1 MDLAISFVLG
11 SLWTFYLC
19 AVIYRVA
26 AMEAQRAALPQ
37 REQMLDAIKARA
49 EIFSERLHAITKPT
63 PAPAYATVAHP
74 KPRAKQR
81 NGTLPKTSGLRLQF
95 A

>member
-1 MDLAISFVLG
+1 MELAFAFVLG

-26 AMEAQRAALPQ
+26 AQEAHRAALPQ
-37 REQMLDAIKARA
+37 REQLLDVIKARA
-49 EIFSERLHAITKPT
+49 ELFSERLHAATKPT
-63 PAPAYATVAHP
+63 PAYAAVSHP
-74 KPRAKQR
+74 KPRNAQR
-81 NGTLPKTSGLRLQF
+81 NGNLPNKSGLRLQF

>member
-1 MDLAISFVLG
+1 MELAIAFVLG

-26 AMEAQRAALPQ
+26 AHEAYSATLPG
-37 REQMLDAIKARA
+37 REAMLDVIKARA
-49 EIFSERLHAITKPT
+49 EIFSERLHAATKPT
-63 PAPAYATVAHP
+63 LAPAYAAVSHP
-74 KPRAKQR
+74 KPRNAQR
-81 NGTLPKTSGLRLQF
+81 NGTLPNKSGLRLQF